1 VTVKHRSRVARDP
14 SAPNL
19 RQVHLIHEEL
29 LAEIGRDGFAVAPGE
44 LGENITTSGV
54 DLLGLPVGTLLRLG
68 ATAVV
73 EVTGLRNPC
82 RQIDDFQTGLLKQ
95 VIGRD
100 EAGNVARKAGI
111 MGIVKTGGLVRTG
124 DAIKVDLPAE
134 PHRPLAP
141 V

>member
-1 VTVKHRSRVARDP
+1 
-14 SAPNL
+14 
-19 RQVHLIHEEL
+19 
-29 LAEIGRDGFAVAPGE
+29 
-44 LGENITTSGV
+44 V

-100 EAGNVARKAGI
+100 EAGNVVRKAGI
-111 MGIVKTGGLVRTG
+111 MGIVKTGGMVRTG
-124 DAIKVDLPAE
+124 DTIKVDLPTE

>member
-1 VTVKHRSRVARDP
+1 
-14 SAPNL
+14 
-19 RQVHLIHEEL
+19 
-29 LAEIGRDGFAVAPGE
+29 
-44 LGENITTSGV
+44 V

-100 EAGNVARKAGI
+100 EAGNVVRKAGI
-111 MGIVKTGGLVRTG
+111 MGIVKTGGMVRAG
-124 DAIKVDLPAE
+124 DTIKVDLPAE
-134 PHRPLAP
+134 PHRPLAR